1 MSNDQITAYHGTPHD
16 FDQFDT
22 SKIGTGE
29 GAQSYGHGLYFAE
42 SEPVAKGYR
51 DKLSSV
57 SPKALEQYFK
67 PGETIAGY
75 GGKDKVL
82 DYDPQSRVV
91 KVQGIDSRGKLEPHV
106 RTHQTMPDLNEV
118 NAAFKERGLDPHI
131 PGHMYEVHINAH
143 PHHMLDWDK
152 PLSEQPH
159 ITSKVM
165 TPELIDQI
173 NRYRAGWKLGDI
185 KPNFSNLTGEDLYAH
200 LSQPVSGQKGNDKAA
215 SKHLSN
221 LGIHGIRYLDA
232 GSRNAQGDPTHN
244 YVVFDHN
251 RVSVKRK
258 YAQGGD
264 VEAYG
269 DGGSTHEPH
278 QRAEEQGYSIKGY
291 HFTRGPKAQSI
302 AKSKQFDPYLSEGGE
317 NATFFW
323 DNPQAAHDW
332 AHFAGGVDPNKPQ
345 EKMTPNELDRLSRFA
360 PSMLPVRIHPGK
372 HTIVNW
378 PEAVGFHHYASHAM
392 KKLIQN
398 ARSEGYDT
406 IRIKN
411 MREGDVEDELGKDL
425 ETPHD
430 QIAVL
435 NPAMIRSEFAQ
446 FDPAR
451 QHENDIGARKGG
463 TIDRE
468 NVDYKKMPHSRI
480 VEHALGK
487 ISAPL
492 PALDPHLM
500 AAIAGRR
507 S

>member
-1 MSNDQITAYHGTPHD
+1 MYERLTSPLAYKLTG
-16 FDQFDT
+16 
-22 SKIGTGE
+22 GE
-29 GAQSYGHGLYFAE
+29 GQKSASDFLQS
-42 SEPVAKGYR
+42 
-51 DKLSSV
+51 
-57 SPKALEQYFK
+57 
-67 PGETIAGY
+67 I
-75 GGKDKVL
+75 
-82 DYDPQSRVV
+82 
-91 KVQGIDSRGKLEPHV
+91 
-106 RTHQTMPDLNEV
+106 
-118 NAAFKERGLDPHI
+118 
-131 PGHMYEVHINAH
+131 
-143 PHHMLDWDK
+143 
-152 PLSEQPH
+152 
-159 ITSKVM
+159 
-165 TPELIDQI
+165 
-173 NRYRAGWKLGDI
+173 
-185 KPNFSNLTGEDLYAH
+185 
-200 LSQPVSGQKGNDKAA
+200 
-215 SKHLSN
+215 
-221 LGIHGIRYLDA
+221 GIHGIRYLDA

-269 DGGSTHEPH
+269 DGGETSEFDPDQKYNGHISHIKYLPTHAIEHSRMAGEVHFVSDDVARNMDYSEPVETTAFRYNHNHDEHVPSVILSNGHHRLAAAKQMGVPYLPVTVYAQNAKGHKLNALKALSDKIERNLSNLDITKSEGGDVEGYKPH

-302 AKSKQFDPYLSEGGE
+302 AKSKQFDPYLSEGEE

-323 DNPQAAHDW
+323 DNPQAANDW
-332 AHFAGGVDPNKPQ
+332 AHFRGGVDPNKPQ
-345 EKMTPNELDRLSRFA
+345 EKMTSNELDRLSRVA
-360 PSMLPVRIHPGK
+360 PSMFPVRIHPGK
-372 HTIVNW
+372 HTVVNW
-378 PEAVGFHHYASHAM
+378 PEATGLHSYDNVKM

-398 ARSEGYDT
+398 ARNEGYDT

-411 MREGDVEDELGKDL
+411 MREGDVEHELENYL

-468 NVDYKKMPHSRI
+468 NVDYKKIPHSPI

-487 ISAPL
+487 IGAPL
-492 PALDPHLM
+492 PASMPLIGSLT
-500 AAIAGRR
+500 GRR
-507 S
+507 P